1 MSATVSDLEPQKG
14 TAMDETLPAQLE
26 ERIRY
31 YEQPGND
38 PGPLSHGDWII
49 LVLTGIVLPAV
60 ALLLGWLMGW
70 PA

>member
-1 MSATVSDLEPQKG
+1 
-14 TAMDETLPAQLE
+14 MDETMPAQLE

-38 PGPLSHGDWII
+38 PGPLSHGDWTI